1 MDFLDVDFGSVSR
14 DKGVGIDQLFIHII
28 FLKIA
33 LLYIILIVGI
43 PTTPA
48 TPAIALDL
56 AVARAIIGCQT

>member
-1 MDFLDVDFGSVSR
+1 MDLLDIDFGPVSR
-14 DKGVGIDQLFIHII
+14 YKGVGIDQLFIHII

-33 LLYIILIVGI
+33 LIYIIIIVGI

-48 TPAIALDL
+48 TPAIAIDL